1 MKIVAGIDVGKR
13 ELVVSV
19 SGGPVRSF
27 KNEAGGIRGLAEWL
41 RTEGVEQVV
50 CEATGGYERGVV
62 QGLKARGLAVHRA
75 HPSRVR
81 SFAQAS
87 GQGAKTDRLDAQVLV
102 LYGEVFE
109 VEGQPVRD
117 SAYEELREVVGRRQ
131 QLVEQRVAERNRLE
145 KGLGGAS
152 KKSMERHVAWLG
164 KEIARLDKAVQALV
178 DGHPQFSQL
187 AALYQS
193 VSGVGA
199 LTAATLLAHLPELGQ
214 GDAKGMTALAGL
226 APWSRD
232 SGQHHGSRA
241 IRGGRQKVRRALYMA
256 ALAAIRFN
264 PELKAFYRRLRR
276 RGKVGKVALVAVM
289 RKLLLLLHAIARRG
303 TPWVPACPGAP
314 F

>member
-13 ELVVSV
+13 EWVVSV

-41 RTEGVEQVV
+41 GTEGVEQVV

-87 GQGAKTDRLDAQVLV
+87 GQGAKTDRLDAQVWV

-117 SAYEELREVVGRRQ
+117 SAEEELREVVGRRQ
-131 QLVEQRVAERNRLE
+131 QWVEQRVAERNRLE

-178 DGHPQFSQL
+178 EGHPQFSQL

-214 GDAKGMTALAGL
+214 GT
-226 APWSRD
+226 P
-232 SGQHHGSRA
+232 RA
-241 IRGGRQKVRRALYMA
+241 
-256 ALAAIRFN
+256 
-264 PELKAFYRRLRR
+264 
-276 RGKVGKVALVAVM
+276 
-289 RKLLLLLHAIARRG
+289 
-303 TPWVPACPGAP
+303 
-314 F
+314 

>member
-1 MKIVAGIDVGKR
+1 M
-13 ELVVSV
+13 
-19 SGGPVRSF
+19 
-27 KNEAGGIRGLAEWL
+27 
-41 RTEGVEQVV
+41 
-50 CEATGGYERGVV
+50 
-62 QGLKARGLAVHRA
+62 
-75 HPSRVR
+75 
-81 SFAQAS
+81 
-87 GQGAKTDRLDAQVLV
+87 
-102 LYGEVFE
+102 
-109 VEGQPVRD
+109 
-117 SAYEELREVVGRRQ
+117 
-131 QLVEQRVAERNRLE
+131 
-145 KGLGGAS
+145 
-152 KKSMERHVAWLG
+152 
-164 KEIARLDKAVQALV
+164 QALV

-264 PELKAFYRRLRR
+264 PELKTFYRRLRR

-289 RKLLLLLHAIARRG
+289 RKLLLQLHAIARRG
-303 TPWVPACPGAP
+303 TPWVPACPRAP